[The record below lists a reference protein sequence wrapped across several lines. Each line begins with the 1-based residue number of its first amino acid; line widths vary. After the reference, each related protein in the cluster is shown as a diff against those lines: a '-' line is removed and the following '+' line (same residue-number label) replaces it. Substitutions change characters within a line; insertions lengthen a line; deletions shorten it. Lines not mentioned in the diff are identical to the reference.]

1 MDQPLLGPARHGHR
15 VRDGPPRPRPRP
27 HGRVRHA
34 VTGRSWLMGPE
45 LRRRGITRLA
55 RDGWGAGRSVWDGDV
70 GERELVVEQ
79 LVVRVERAPVHV
91 ARVLG
96 LEAGA
101 DVLARG
107 RRFVL
112 DGKPVLLAS
121 SYFPAD
127 LVAGSAITRDDT
139 GPGGSYARL
148 AELGHGPVRFRE
160 EIRSR
165 MPTQDEAA
173 RLGLG
178 SGTPVVLICRTA
190 FGADGRAVEV
200 NEMTLDSAA
209 YVLEYDF
216 EA

>member
-1 MDQPLLGPARHGHR
+1 MTGGERSTGH
-15 VRDGPPRPRPRP
+15 
-27 HGRVRHA
+27 
-34 VTGRSWLMGPE
+34 E

-55 RDGWGAGRSVWDGDV
+55 RDGWGAGRSVWDGDT
-70 GERELVVEQ
+70 GERELVVDQ
-79 LVVRVERAPVHV
+79 LSVGEEPVP
-91 ARVLG
+91 ARVAGALG
-96 LEAGA
+96 LAPGSA
-101 DVLARG
+101 VLVRG

-112 DGKPVLLAS
+112 DGKPVLVAT

-178 SGTPVVLICRTA
+178 SGTPVVLIRRTA
-190 FGADGRAVEV
+190 FGVDGRAVEV

>member
-1 MDQPLLGPARHGHR
+1 MTARQALGVLQNEGLAESRKGSGVF
-15 VRDGPPRPRPRP
+15 VREFRP
-27 HGRVRHA
+27 V
-34 VTGRSWLMGPE
+34 
-45 LRRRGITRLA
+45 RRRGITRLA

-70 GERELVVEQ
+70 GERELVVDQ
-79 LVVRVERAPVHV
+79 LVVREEHAPAHV

-112 DGKPVLLAS
+112 DGKPVLLAT

-148 AELGHGPVRFRE
+148 AELGHGPARFRE